1 MTDLGS
7 GVCIAAFDTTFVSAG
22 SENEQE
28 TNGIRPLVKAPPMRT
43 AVMFFVNQVPAP

>member
-7 GVCIAAFDTTFVSAG
+7 GVCIAAFDTTLISAG
-22 SENEQE
+22 SENEQQ
-28 TNGIRPLVKAPPMRT
+28 TNDIRPPVKDAPMQT